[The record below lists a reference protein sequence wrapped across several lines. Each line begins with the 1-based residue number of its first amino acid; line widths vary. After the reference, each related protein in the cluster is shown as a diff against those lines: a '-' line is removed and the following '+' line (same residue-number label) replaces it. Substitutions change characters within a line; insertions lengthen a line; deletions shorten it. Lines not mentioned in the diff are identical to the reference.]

1 MKKLVLVIGL
11 IAVAAAAAVP
21 VDAAEG
27 EFGGTTTPVD
37 VVVQG
42 RGFGHGRGMG
52 QFGALGYAV
61 DHSWT
66 YDRILDH
73 FYSNT
78 MSVNPVANEPFYV
91 HLTAENGLALIVQSD
106 SDFTV
111 GEVQV
116 AANHAARVDLEND
129 GTFRIDTAESC
140 GGPWTVAAVGVAGDS
155 DRGGRH
161 YVQATPA
168 TTTGQTLTDML
179 RLCTVFGE
187 RAYRGSLRLVDIGG
201 DKFTLNEVLI
211 EDYLLGVV
219 PRESPA
225 FWGTI
230 TAGEGGDEALKA
242 RPWRRARTPWR
253 AALPV
258 RRAACP
264 QTHATQVF
272 ARCTGARG

>member
-1 MKKLVLVIGL
+1 M
-11 IAVAAAAAVP
+11 
-21 VDAAEG
+21 
-27 EFGGTTTPVD
+27 
-37 VVVQG
+37 
-42 RGFGHGRGMG
+42 
-52 QFGALGYAV
+52 
-61 DHSWT
+61 
-66 YDRILDH
+66 
-73 FYSNT
+73 
-78 MSVNPVANEPFYV
+78 
-91 HLTAENGLALIVQSD
+91 QSD

-242 RPWRRARTPWR
+242 QAV
-253 AALPV
+253 AGALV
-258 RRAACP
+258 RR
-264 QTHATQVF
+264 
-272 ARCTGARG
+272 GARPCPCGARPVLRRMRHKFLPGVRGRVVEWVAP